1 MTHSKAPPVP
11 PENRSD
17 KGVGESA
24 RFDDKIEG
32 KGAGAPD
39 TSKQGQPGNTS
50 INFTPRLKNQ
60 DR

>member
-17 KGVGESA
+17 KGTGEPAQAQDHSKA
-24 RFDDKIEG
+24 QDE
-32 KGAGAPD
+32 GAPD
-39 TSKQGQPGNTS
+39 TSKQGHQGNTTV
-50 INFTPRLKNQ
+50 NLTPRLKNQ